1 MILYIWITTQHCETI
16 SKNLISLYRE
26 GSIHRQLTSLFF
38 RTIHMMS
45 GGPFPPCHLGNRC
58 IMFYSVTWLINA
70 YFFILL
76 WGKKKAYSRN
86 SEKFFLVTLPRS
98 LLRVYFSGRKLSRTD
113 YLCTSNAALHS
124 CRKRLHD
131 DDGTPAC
138 ANSQHLLA
146 KKKKGCRF
154 RSVSFLFLSKSSQA
168 LEQVAN
174 NKLLKIRSN
183 FRRYI
188 EQITST

>member
-1 MILYIWITTQHCETI
+1 MP
-16 SKNLISLYRE
+16 SRKSLYYVLL
-26 GSIHRQLTSLFF
+26 GHLAYKCLFF
-38 RTIHMMS
+38 L
-45 GGPFPPCHLGNRC
+45 C
-58 IMFYSVTWLINA
+58 YEV
-70 YFFILL
+70 
-76 WGKKKAYSRN
+76 KKNAYSRN
-86 SEKFFLVTLPRS
+86 SEKFFSVTVPRS
-98 LLRVYFSGRKLSRTD
+98 LLRVYFSGRKLSRKN

-131 DDGTPAC
+131 DDGMPAC
-138 ANSQHLLA
+138 ANSQQLLTK

-168 LEQVAN
+168 LERVEN

-188 EQITST
+188 E